1 MWEEKTYSVTLVRVG
16 PGLPFFERGAYRY
29 TGSWLPLVGDLITVT
44 REAGDDGDEREELL
58 GYVTWVNAASDTPIR
73 VTQAK
78 GVAARSADDYIV
90 AA

>member
-1 MWEEKTYSVTLVRVG
+1 MTLVRVG

-29 TGSWLPLVGDLITVT
+29 TGTWLPLVGDLITVT
-44 REAGDDGDEREELL
+44 RASGAEDEGEELL

-78 GVAARSADDYIV
+78 GVASPPPDDYIV

>member
-1 MWEEKTYSVTLVRVG
+1 MWEEKTYAVTLVRIG

-29 TGSWLPLVGDLITVT
+29 TGTWLPLVGDLITVT
-44 REAGDDGDEREELL
+44 RASSSDADEREELL

-78 GVAARSADDYIV
+78 GVAAPSPDDYIV